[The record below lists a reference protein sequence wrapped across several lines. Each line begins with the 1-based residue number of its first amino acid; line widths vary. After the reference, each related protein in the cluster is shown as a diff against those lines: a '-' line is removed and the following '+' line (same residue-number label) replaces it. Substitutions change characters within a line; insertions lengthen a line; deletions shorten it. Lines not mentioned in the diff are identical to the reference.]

1 MDCRAALQL
10 AMTLWINSDVLYSL
24 LAISYNF
31 ATMWLMQWNGRAL
44 ILSTHK
50 FDEYAA
56 VVRLFSDEH
65 GLYSGVC
72 KSAFR
77 SSQRG
82 VFQAGNLVQASWK
95 ARLEEHLGSVNAEIE
110 TPYAALA
117 MQNRVALAGVNA
129 MCALVP
135 LAMQERDPH
144 AAVFDAMHAVLQ
156 RMTVADDWLCDYVR
170 FELLLLKEA
179 GFGLDLRR
187 CVATQSAENLVY
199 VSPKSGGAVSA
210 GAGAP
215 YHDKMLKLPS
225 FLMQPV
231 RDENPHAIADG
242 LALTGYFLQRWMLD
256 ATGHTMPAAR
266 NRLVALCAAPA
277 LAVSAK
283 AATVAQE
290 SICERA

>member
-1 MDCRAALQL
+1 
-10 AMTLWINSDVLYSL
+10 
-24 LAISYNF
+24 
-31 ATMWLMQWNGRAL
+31 MQWNGRAL

-56 VVRLFSDEH
+56 VVRVFSDEF

-95 ARLEEHLGSVNAEIE
+95 ARLEEHLGTLSAEIE
-110 TPYAALA
+110 TPYAAYG
-117 MQNRVALAGVNA
+117 MQNRLALAGVNA

-135 LAMQERDPH
+135 LAMHERDPH
-144 AAVFDAMHAVLQ
+144 PVVFEAMHAVLQ
-156 RMTVADDWLCDYVR
+156 RMAIAEDWLCDYVR

-187 CVATQSAENLVY
+187 CVATQSTHDLIY
-199 VSPKSGGAVSA
+199 VSPKSGSAVSA
-210 GAGAP
+210 QAGAP
-215 YHDKMLKLPS
+215 YHDKMLKLPA

-231 RDENPHAIADG
+231 RDDNPQMIADG
-242 LALTGYFLQRWMLD
+242 LLLTGYFLQRWMLA

-266 NRLVALCAAPA
+266 QRLVALCTAP
-277 LAVSAK
+277 AK
-283 AATVAQE
+283 AATVNKE
-290 SICERA
+290 SISELA